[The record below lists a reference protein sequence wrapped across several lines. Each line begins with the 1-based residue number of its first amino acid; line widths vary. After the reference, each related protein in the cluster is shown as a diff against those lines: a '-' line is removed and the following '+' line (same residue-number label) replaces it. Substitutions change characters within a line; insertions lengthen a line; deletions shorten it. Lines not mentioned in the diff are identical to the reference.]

1 MRHVIATRE
10 LWPAKLDG
18 VQGASRPQNWAKVPS
33 SVKRALE
40 YLQYGSNRKRRNSA
54 GRVS

>member
-18 VQGASRPQNWAKVPS
+18 VEGDCRPRNWAKLPS

-40 YLQYGSNRKRRNSA
+40 YLQYGSNRKRRNSERRA
-54 GRVS
+54 S